1 MSDYAGKRIT
11 IRFCTQEVID
21 MIESLPKGYKSM
33 IVESAVAMY
42 RNSEAGN
49 KLFEQLNN
57 RKKQLSDLPKQN
69 KPEKPFP
76 CEHLKG
82 DF

>member
-1 MSDYAGKRIT
+1 MSDYSGKRIT
-11 IRFCTQEVID
+11 VRFCTQEVID
-21 MIESLPKGYKSM
+21 MIEALPKGYKSM

-57 RKKQLSDLPKQN
+57 RKKQLVEAPKQIKSK
-69 KPEKPFP
+69 KPISR
-76 CEHLKG
+76 EHLTG